1 MGAVILGIFLH
12 FVGGFAAGSFYIPYK
27 EVKRWSWESLWI
39 LGGLFSWLLV
49 PWIAAVLTV
58 PGYGEVLAGADFSTL
73 FWTYIFGVLWGIG
86 GLTFGL
92 TMRYLGLSLGMS
104 IVMGLTSTFG
114 ALMPPLYR
122 DLFTNAED
130 GTISQM
136 LTHAGGQWVLVGVA
150 VSLIGIA
157 ICGRAGMMKEK
168 EVSDDDKYAGVA
180 EFSLGKGLIVAV
192 ISGVLSAAFNW
203 GINAGR
209 PLAEAAIDSG
219 ANSLFQNNV
228 TFMVIMWGGL
238 TTNAIWCIAMNFRN
252 RSYGDYV
259 NSDSPLLRNYLLC
272 AAAGTTWFLQFF
284 FYGMGASR
292 LHNDASSWVLHMS
305 FIIIVSNLWG
315 LFFREWRGTSTANRS
330 VLTAGIVVIL
340 VSIAMVGWGNYLR

>member
-1 MGAVILGIFLH
+1 MATVILGVFLH
-12 FVGGFAAGSFYIPYK
+12 FIGGFAAGSFYIPYK

-49 PWIAAVLTV
+49 PWIAALLTV
-58 PGYGEVLAGADFSTL
+58 PSYGAVLSQASVSTL
-73 FWTYIFGVLWGIG
+73 FWTYVFGVLWGIG

-104 IVMGLTSTFG
+104 IVMGLTSAFG

-122 DLFTNAED
+122 DLFTDAD
-130 GTISQM
+130 HGTISSM
-136 LTHAGGQWVLVGVA
+136 FSHAGGQWVLIGVA
-150 VSLIGIA
+150 VSLVGIA

-180 EFSLGKGLIVAV
+180 EFSLGKGLLVAV
-192 ISGVLSAAFNW
+192 VSGVLSASFNW
-203 GINAGR
+203 GIAAGH
-209 PLAEAAIDSG
+209 PLAQAVLASD

-238 TTNAIWCIAMNFRN
+238 TTNAIWCVAMNIRN

-259 NSDSPLLRNYLLC
+259 NTDSPLLRNYLLC

-305 FIIIVSNLWG
+305 FIIVVSNLWG
-315 LFFREWRGTSTANRS
+315 LFFKEWRGTSAANRG
-330 VLTAGIVVIL
+330 VLAAGIVVIL
-340 VSIAMVGWGNYLR
+340 ASIVMVGWGNYLR